1 LTRPSPPDPAAL
13 LTDPSNDAI
22 DEEVTVGLLKTA
34 ATVAVAS
41 SVHGRVQR
49 RQQNRWAAQDQA
61 NAAAMPAPPPAQHAA
76 PAQPQQAYAEPVPP
90 PPAAPPQSADM
101 NDRLAQL
108 KQLGELLSAG
118 VLTQAEFDQQKA
130 RILNG

>member
-1 LTRPSPPDPAAL
+1 
-13 LTDPSNDAI
+13 
-22 DEEVTVGLLKTA
+22 VGLLKTA

-49 RQQNRWAAQDQA
+49 RQQARWAAQD
-61 NAAAMPAPPPAQHAA
+61 PAPAGVAPTLPPAEYAVPPQPQPAYVEPA
-76 PAQPQQAYAEPVPP
+76 PAPA
-90 PPAAPPQSADM
+90 PAASAHVVGASE
-101 NDRLAQL
+101 RLAQL

-118 VLTQAEFDQQKA
+118 VLTQVEFDQEKT

>member
-1 LTRPSPPDPAAL
+1 M
-13 LTDPSNDAI
+13 
-22 DEEVTVGLLKTA
+22 GLLKTA
-34 ATVAVAS
+34 AKVAVAS

-61 NAAAMPAPPPAQHAA
+61 SAAAAPAPHPLQQYAA

-90 PPAAPPQSADM
+90 PAAAPPSDGGE
-101 NDRLAQL
+101 RLAQL

-118 VLTQAEFDQQKA
+118 VLTQAEFDREKA
-130 RILNG
+130 RILNR

>member
-1 LTRPSPPDPAAL
+1 
-13 LTDPSNDAI
+13 
-22 DEEVTVGLLKTA
+22 LKTA

-41 SVHGRVQR
+41 SVHGRIQR

-61 NAAAMPAPPPAQHAA
+61 SAAAMPAPPPPQYAA
-76 PAQPQQAYAEPVPP
+76 PAHPPQAYAEPVPP
-90 PPAAPPQSADM
+90 QAPAAPPQPADM
-101 NDRLAQL
+101 NERIAQL

-118 VLTQAEFDQQKA
+118 VLTQAEFEQQKA

>member
-1 LTRPSPPDPAAL
+1 M
-13 LTDPSNDAI
+13 
-22 DEEVTVGLLKTA
+22 GLLQTA

-41 SVHGRVQR
+41 SVHGRIQR
-49 RQQNRWAAQDQA
+49 RQQARWAAQDQA
-61 NAAAMPAPPPAQHAA
+61 AAAVSAPPPPPQYAA
-76 PAQPQQAYAEPVPP
+76 PAQA
-90 PPAAPPQSADM
+90 ADM
-101 NDRLAQL
+101 NERLGQL

>member
-1 LTRPSPPDPAAL
+1 
-13 LTDPSNDAI
+13 
-22 DEEVTVGLLKTA
+22 VGILKTA

-49 RQQNRWAAQDQA
+49 RQQARWAAQDRPPA
-61 NAAAMPAPPPAQHAA
+61 GAPAPAPPAQYAA

-90 PPAAPPQSADM
+90 PQAPVAPAPPADM
-101 NDRLAQL
+101 SDRLAQL
-108 KQLGELLSAG
+108 KDLGELLSAG
-118 VLTQAEFDQQKA
+118 VLTQAEFEQQKA

>member
-1 LTRPSPPDPAAL
+1 M
-13 LTDPSNDAI
+13 
-22 DEEVTVGLLKTA
+22 GLLKTA

-49 RQQNRWAAQDQA
+49 RQQARWAAQDQA
-61 NAAAMPAPPPAQHAA
+61 NAAAVPAPPPPQYAQA
-76 PAQPQQAYAEPVPP
+76 PPQQAYAEPAPP
-90 PPAAPPQSADM
+90 PQPVAAPAQSADM
-101 NDRLAQL
+101 SERLAQL

-118 VLTQAEFDQQKA
+118 VLTQAEFEQEKA

>member
-1 LTRPSPPDPAAL
+1 M
-13 LTDPSNDAI
+13 
-22 DEEVTVGLLKTA
+22 GLLKTA

-41 SVHGRVQR
+41 SVHGRIQR
-49 RQQNRWAAQDQA
+49 RQQARWAAQDQA
-61 NAAAMPAPPPAQHAA
+61 AAASAPPPPPPQYAPTTPQAPAA
-76 PAQPQQAYAEPVPP
+76 PAP
-90 PPAAPPQSADM
+90 ADM
-101 NDRLAQL
+101 NERLGQL

>member
-1 LTRPSPPDPAAL
+1 
-13 LTDPSNDAI
+13 
-22 DEEVTVGLLKTA
+22 VGLLKTA

-41 SVHGRVQR
+41 SVHGRIQR
-49 RQQNRWAAQDQA
+49 RQQARWAAQDQA
-61 NAAAMPAPPPAQHAA
+61 NTAAAPAPPPPYAA
-76 PAQPQQAYAEPVPP
+76 PAQPQQAYAEPGPP
-90 PPAAPPQSADM
+90 PQAPVSSAQPSDM
-101 NDRLAQL
+101 TERLGQL

>member
-1 LTRPSPPDPAAL
+1 M
-13 LTDPSNDAI
+13 
-22 DEEVTVGLLKTA
+22 GLLKTA

-41 SVHGRVQR
+41 SVHGRIQR

-61 NAAAMPAPPPAQHAA
+61 NAAAMPAPPPAQYAA
-76 PAQPQQAYAEPVPP
+76 PAQPPQAYAEP
-90 PPAAPPQSADM
+90 APPQPADM